1 MPDVQSL
8 PPDQKAALQL
18 LLKQGQSYEQIAG
31 LLGIEP
37 SAVRRRAHAALE
49 SLSPDHGPGE
59 DQRGDVADYLLG
71 QQGVSERERT
81 RALLDESASA
91 RSWARAVASE
101 LEPLAGGSLPDLP
114 GGAAAP
120 ERADGP
126 DEEPVTEP
134 RGARDPIFRPRGPGP
149 VGRADDGDDDDGDE
163 EPAYARAARDPGPP
177 GRASRL
183 GGALLLGGI
192 GVVIAVVLV
201 ILLSGGNDDNSDTT
215 PETISRT
222 GPTTATTGT
231 GTGTGTG
238 TTPTP
243 VAQVNL
249 TSPQGGERTIGLVSV
264 FASGSDRAI
273 IARGQGLQPG
283 AYALWLYNSA
293 ADAQLLGFVPNRI
306 GNDGAFQ
313 TQGVLPKNASK
324 WKQIVVTRENVTT
337 SNSRTPPKQ
346 PGTIALQGDLKL
358 G

>member
-1 MPDVQSL
+1 MADVQSL

-49 SLSPDHGPGE
+49 SLSPDRGPGE

-134 RGARDPIFRPRGPGP
+134 RSARDPIFRPRGPGP
-149 VGRADDGDDDDGDE
+149 VGRADDGDDDDGDDE

-231 GTGTGTG
+231 GTGTGT
-238 TTPTP
+238 TPTP

-273 IARGQGLQPG
+273 IARGQGLPAG

-293 ADAQLLGFVPNRI
+293 SDAQLLGFVPNRI

-313 TQGVLPKNASK
+313 TQGVLPKNVSK

-337 SNSRTPPKQ
+337 SNSLTPPKQ
-346 PGTIALQGDLKL
+346 PGTIVRQGDLKL